1 MRGASAVRPPAANQ
15 RAHVARKDRGA
26 MMPAAERLLVAL
38 LVGILIGLD
47 RERAEARKE
56 RPLFAGI
63 RTFPLIA
70 LSGAVPLLLP
80 PPIDAALAVVGFL
93 AIASIALVSY
103 ARTVA
108 GHVGA
113 TTEVAAVATFLLGAL
128 AGAGHLA
135 LAGAAGV
142 TVAILLAAKPPLE
155 AFSRALRSEEL
166 AAVLEL
172 AVITVIVLPL
182 LPNSGYGPWQVL
194 NPREIWLVV
203 VLVSALSFAG
213 FVLIRLLGP
222 HRGMLLAGGVGGL
235 VSSTAVT
242 MAMAERSRAAPRLA
256 RVAAAGTAFAAA
268 IMCVRVGLLA
278 AAVKPAVLPL
288 VGPVVVAMAAAG
300 SIAAWVL
307 ARGQDRSRETEE
319 AATVAN
325 PFSLPAALLFA
336 VLYTVVLLVVRGA
349 RELLGERG
357 LYLAAA
363 LSAVAD
369 VDAPTIAFARLGPI
383 DGDWRG
389 PATAIVIAAMSNTIV
404 KLGLGVGLGAGG
416 FRLQV
421 AAALGAILCAGIV
434 ASTMVLAPG

>member
-1 MRGASAVRPPAANQ
+1 
-15 RAHVARKDRGA
+15 
-26 MMPAAERLLVAL
+26 MMTAAERLLVAL
-38 LVGILIGLD
+38 LIGTLIGLD
-47 RERAEARKE
+47 RERAEVRKE

-70 LSGAVPLLLP
+70 LAGAVPLLLP
-80 PPIDAALAVVGFL
+80 SPVGAAFGVVSFIAV
-93 AIASIALVSY
+93 ISIALVSY

-108 GHVGA
+108 GDVGA
-113 TTEVAAVATFLLGAL
+113 TTEVAAIVTFLLGAL
-128 AGAGHLA
+128 AGAGDLA

-142 TVAILLAAKPPLE
+142 AVAILLAAKPPLE
-155 AFSRALRSEEL
+155 AFSRALRPEEL
-166 AAVLEL
+166 TAVLEL

-222 HRGMLLAGGVGGL
+222 HRGMLLAGTVGGL

-242 MAMAERSRAAPRLA
+242 MAMAERSHAAPRLA
-256 RVAAAGTAFAAA
+256 RVAAAATALAAT
-268 IMCVRVGLLA
+268 IMCVRVGMLA
-278 AAVKPAVLPL
+278 AAVNAAVLPHL
-288 VGPVVVAMAAAG
+288 APVLVAMAAAG
-300 SIAAWVL
+300 SIAAWLL
-307 ARGQDRSRETEE
+307 ARGQGGDREIEG
-319 AATVAN
+319 ALVAN
-325 PFSLPAALLFA
+325 PFSLSAALLFA
-336 VLYTVVLLVVRGA
+336 ALYTLVLLVVRGA

-369 VDAPTIAFARLGPI
+369 VDAPTVAFARLGPAG
-383 DGDWRG
+383 DDWRG

-404 KLGLGVGLGAGG
+404 KLGLGVGLGAGR
-416 FRLQV
+416 FRAQV
-421 AAALGAILCAGIV
+421 AAALGAI
-434 ASTMVLAPG
+434 VLAGMVAAAMLLASR